1 MQSSDASAEPRLSGQ
16 PAFDH
21 ETPFATMMALFDEAA
36 ERLKIEE
43 ALYAILRKPDREV
56 NISIPVRQDNGT
68 LAVFDGWRVQHNMG
82 LGPYAGPLRISGDL
96 RIDELRALA
105 GWMTWK
111 CALANI
117 PFGGAAGGIRVDREK
132 QSAATVEQAVRRYT
146 SSLLDVIGPDRDV
159 FIPDK
164 SADEQFMAW
173 VMDVVSMHARHT
185 TNAVGLGKPT
195 VLGGSRGHL
204 DSIARGMRT
213 VLGLARTHFG
223 LGTDRNGLR
232 AIVQGAGSVGGNL
245 ALGLLEDDC
254 RVIGV
259 SDFFGGLYN
268 PQGLDVRTLNEH
280 RARHGNLRD
289 AKGDFV
295 RMTNEELLLQE
306 CDVLAP
312 CAVGNV
318 ITAANADKLRTKL
331 VIEGANGPVST
342 RADHILEGRG
352 IPVIPAM
359 LANSGG
365 IIVNYFEWVQNRTG
379 ELWSEGL
386 VRQHQKRFLTDS
398 WQAMIATSTE
408 KKVRLHLAASMVAV
422 ERLARAHHLR
432 GVYA

>member
-1 MQSSDASAEPRLSGQ
+1 MQPTDVSRDPTLPGQ
-16 PAFDH
+16 PAFDE
-21 ETPFATMMALFDEAA
+21 ETPFATMMSLFDEAA
-36 ERLKIEE
+36 ERLHIE
-43 ALYAILRKPDREV
+43 ADLYAILRKPDREV
-56 NISIPVRQDNGT
+56 NISIPTRLADGT
-68 LAVFDGWRVQHNMG
+68 LGVFDGWRVQHNMG
-82 LGPYAGPLRISGDL
+82 LGPYAGPFRVSGDL
-96 RIDELRALA
+96 RVDELRALA
-105 GWMTWK
+105 GWTTWK

-117 PFGGAAGGIRVDREK
+117 PFGGAAGGIRIDRELH
-132 QSAATVEQAVRRYT
+132 SPAVIELAVRRYT

-173 VMDVVSMHARHT
+173 MMDVVSMHERHT

-213 VLGLARTHFG
+213 VLGLAREHFK
-223 LGTDRNGLR
+223 LGSDRGGLR

-245 ALGLLEDDC
+245 ALGLVEDDC
-254 RVIGV
+254 RVVGV

-268 PQGLDVRTLNEH
+268 PNGLDVRKLHAH
-280 RARHGNLRD
+280 RQHHGSLQH
-289 AKGDFV
+289 AQGDFV
-295 RMTNEELLLQE
+295 RMSNEELLLQD

-312 CAVGNV
+312 CAIGNV
-318 ITAANADKLRTKL
+318 ITPRNADKLRTKL

-379 ELWSEGL
+379 EQWPEGT
-386 VRQHQKRFLTDS
+386 VHMHQKRFLTEA
-398 WQAMIATSTE
+398 WQSVVKSSAE
-408 KKVRLHLAASMVAV
+408 RKVRLHLAASMVAV
-422 ERLARAHHLR
+422 ERLANAHRLR